1 MKISELK
8 TIAKE
13 NYYELKEEKEI
24 EQITLERKVTF
35 DGFISNVITISLIKK
50 NLIFIKSKYCDD
62 KDFNMIKA
70 AVEFAETAIEDRDE
84 EKKFYLR
91 HRWFKPSPIYKNY
104 LNYWKGNDEYWL
116 DYKNES
122 KEIQTQFTLK
132 EIDEI
137 KEKFNTDL
145 KDFEPED
152 VKE

>member
-13 NYYELKEEKEI
+13 NDYELKEEKEI

-50 NLIFIKSKYCDD
+50 NLIFIKSKHCDD

-70 AVEFAETAIEDRDE
+70 AVEFAETPVDEREE
-84 EKKFYLR
+84 EKKFYLK

-104 LNYWKGNDEYWL
+104 LNYWIGNDEYWL

-132 EIDEI
+132 EIDEM

-145 KDFEPED
+145 KDFKKIE

>member
-1 MKISELK
+1 MGFEVFNEDGYLVVKDEYGYNLAYVNK
-8 TIAKE
+8 TTLTQMSTDYMEWDGVYDEDKTKLFDLIVEYAKTPV
-13 NYYELKEEKEI
+13 N
-24 EQITLERKVTF
+24 ER
-35 DGFISNVITISLIKK
+35 
-50 NLIFIKSKYCDD
+50 
-62 KDFNMIKA
+62 
-70 AVEFAETAIEDRDE
+70 EE
-84 EKKFYLR
+84 EKKFYLK

-104 LNYWKGNDEYWL
+104 LNYWIGNDEYWL

-145 KDFEPED
+145 GDFKKTE

>member
-1 MKISELK
+1 MK
-8 TIAKE
+8 TKE
-13 NYYELKEEKEI
+13 
-24 EQITLERKVTF
+24 
-35 DGFISNVITISLIKK
+35 
-50 NLIFIKSKYCDD
+50 FIKRVEELGFEVFNEDGYLVVKDEYGYNLAYVNKTTLTQMSTDYMEWDGVYDED
-62 KDFNMIKA
+62 KTKLFDLI
-70 AVEFAETAIEDRDE
+70 VEYAKTPVNEREE
-84 EKKFYLR
+84 EKKFYLK

-104 LNYWKGNDEYWL
+104 LNYWIGNDEYWL

-145 KDFEPED
+145 GDFKKTE

>member
-1 MKISELK
+1 MSTDYMEWDGVYDEDK
-8 TIAKE
+8 TKLFDLIVEYAKTP
-13 NYYELKEEKEI
+13 I
-24 EQITLERKVTF
+24 DER
-35 DGFISNVITISLIKK
+35 
-50 NLIFIKSKYCDD
+50 
-62 KDFNMIKA
+62 
-70 AVEFAETAIEDRDE
+70 EE
-84 EKKFYLR
+84 EKKFYLK

-104 LNYWKGNDEYWL
+104 LNYWIGNDEYWL